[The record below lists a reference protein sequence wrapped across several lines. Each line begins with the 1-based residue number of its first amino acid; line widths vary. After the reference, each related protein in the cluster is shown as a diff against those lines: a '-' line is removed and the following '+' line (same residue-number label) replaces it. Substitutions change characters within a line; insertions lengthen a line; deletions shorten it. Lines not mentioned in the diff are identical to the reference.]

1 MDGLLVV
8 EVGTLPARIA
18 AELARFLS
26 HSLGIECTV
35 STKILDPTPAYD
47 ARRNQFD
54 ARALLDRLAAT
65 DRPPG
70 HAVLGVADVD
80 LGSPVFTFVFGEA
93 KHGGHAAV
101 VSLHRLRPE
110 GYGLPADPHLLS
122 ARARR
127 VTLHETGHLSGLLH
141 CREPDCVMRF
151 SGVAEE
157 LDLLR
162 EELCLSCRE
171 ALAAGGA
178 HGISDAPP
186 SGEERLVSLGRKAK
200 KRWSFRLRR
209 SSPREG

>member
-8 EVGTLPARIA
+8 EVGTLPAGAA

-26 HSLGIECTV
+26 HSLGIVCNV

-54 ARALLDRLAAT
+54 ARALLERLAET

-80 LGSPVFTFVFGEA
+80 LCSPVFTFVFGEA
-93 KHGGHAAV
+93 KHGGHTAV

-110 GYGLPADPHLLS
+110 GYGLPADPDLLS

-127 VTLHETGHLSGLLH
+127 VTLHEAGHLSGLLH

-162 EELCLSCRE
+162 DELCLPCRE
-171 ALAAGGA
+171 VLEAGGA
-178 HGISDAPP
+178 HA
-186 SGEERLVSLGRKAK
+186 SGDVAAGRKERLVSPEQKTK
-200 KRWSFRLRR
+200 KRWSSRLRR
-209 SSPREG
+209 AR